1 MVMKIYIKNMVCQGT
16 KLFVLHEL
24 DSLGIVYRSF
34 GMGEI
39 DFDEDLSLDEIK
51 KLDSSLRKY
60 GLEIIF
66 ADSLLVARIR
76 EAVLDL
82 VENKVIVNTS
92 FSYYISERLGINYT
106 YLNDYFNT
114 ETGLPIEEYYL
125 EKRDEKMTL
134 NLQAWSD
141 VLSHFKKSA

>member
-1 MVMKIYIKNMVCQGT
+1 MVCQGT

-24 DSLGIVYRSF
+24 DSLGIMYRSF
-34 GMGEI
+34 GLGEI

-82 VENKVIVNTS
+82 VENKVIVNTG
-92 FSYYISERLGINYT
+92 FSYYISERLGNNYT
-106 YLNDYFNT
+106 YLNDYFNK

-125 EKRDEKMTL
+125 EKRDEKMKL

-141 VLSHFKKSA
+141 VLSHFKRSA

>member
-1 MVMKIYIKNMVCQGT
+1 MKIYIKNMVCQGT

-34 GMGEI
+34 GFGEI
-39 DFDEDLSLDEIK
+39 NLDEDLSLDEIK

-82 VENKVIVNTS
+82 VENKVFVNAS
-92 FSYYISERLGINYT
+92 FSFYISERLGNNYT
-106 YLNDYFNT
+106 YLNDYFNK

-125 EKRDEKMTL
+125 ETSDEKMKL

>member
-1 MVMKIYIKNMVCQGT
+1 MKIYIKNMVCQGT

-24 DSLGIVYRSF
+24 DSLGIMYRSF
-34 GMGEI
+34 GLGEI

-82 VENKVIVNTS
+82 VENKVIVNTG
-92 FSYYISERLGINYT
+92 FSYYISERLGNNYT
-106 YLNDYFNT
+106 YLNDYFNK

-125 EKRDEKMTL
+125 EKRDEKMKL

-141 VLSHFKKSA
+141 VLSHFKRSA

>member
-1 MVMKIYIKNMVCQGT
+1 MVCQGT

-24 DSLGIVYRSF
+24 DSLGIAYRSF
-34 GMGEI
+34 GLGEI
-39 DFDEDLSLDEIK
+39 DFDEDLSLGEIK

-82 VENKVIVNTS
+82 VENKVIVNTG
-92 FSYYISERLGINYT
+92 FSYYISERLGNNYT
-106 YLNDYFNT
+106 YLNDYFNK